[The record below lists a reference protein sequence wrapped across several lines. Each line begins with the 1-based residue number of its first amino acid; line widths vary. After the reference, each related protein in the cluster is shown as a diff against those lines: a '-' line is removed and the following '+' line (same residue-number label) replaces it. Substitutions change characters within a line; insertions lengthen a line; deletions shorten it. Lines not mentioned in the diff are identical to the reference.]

1 MGVWGGRNGWG
12 GGGGLDVFDK
22 GSHFL
27 VSHFW
32 GGGGAGLDDK
42 IHVLN
47 LFFEIESSM
56 RPQ

>member
-1 MGVWGGRNGWG
+1 MCMTRGHIFWC
-12 GGGGLDVFDK
+12 
-22 GSHFL
+22 HT
-27 VSHFW
+27 FW

-47 LFFEIESSM
+47 LFFEIESSV